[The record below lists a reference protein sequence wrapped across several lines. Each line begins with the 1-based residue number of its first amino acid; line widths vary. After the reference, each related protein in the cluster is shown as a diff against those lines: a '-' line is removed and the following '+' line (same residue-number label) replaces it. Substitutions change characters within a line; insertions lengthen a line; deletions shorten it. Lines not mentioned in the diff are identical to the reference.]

1 MCLSITIIVVG
12 NIPITT
18 CNRSITSGSRIYI
31 DFYKINRPCLCT
43 VSALFDGVLLATAEE
58 LAISS
63 CYTQVKVNGSH
74 RFGCPI
80 SRGSS
85 ATFTLESYQSLDVQA
100 EYSTSSSPGTFYQCL
115 GFQQNGKIF
124 FLNYFEEIEERNIFK
139 VIELFYTHCLYYDE
153 KKPLKKMIN
162 HK

>member
-12 NIPITT
+12 NIHVSITT
-18 CNRSITSGSRIYI
+18 CNRSITSGSRIYM
-31 DFYKINRPCLCT
+31 DFSKINRPCLCT
-43 VSALFDGVLLATAEE
+43 VSTLFDGILLVTAEE
-58 LAISS
+58 LTKPS

-74 RFGCPI
+74 IFGCPI

-100 EYSTSSSPGTFYQCL
+100 EYSSSSSPGTFYQCL

-124 FLNYFEEIEERNIFK
+124 WRNWRKKYF
-139 VIELFYTHCLYYDE
+139 
-153 KKPLKKMIN
+153 
-162 HK
+162 